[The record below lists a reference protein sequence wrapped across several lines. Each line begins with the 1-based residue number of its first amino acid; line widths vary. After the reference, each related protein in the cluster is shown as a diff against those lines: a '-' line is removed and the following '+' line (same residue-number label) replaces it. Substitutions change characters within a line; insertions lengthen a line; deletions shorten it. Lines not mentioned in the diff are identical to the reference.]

1 MIQSYTYHCGQLSVP
16 SHLVMIQRRL
26 FPALV
31 LKPSSI
37 RTIFSVFLGLCSL
50 VSSYSKANEALPIV
64 SLAHVAFQ
72 VSDLEKSSRYYQ
84 KQFGFESAF
93 SSDNGEQAEY
103 LKVSDEQFIKLV
115 EVDGTTD
122 DNRLVEVAI
131 LVNDIQ
137 ASWTTIKKLGLKP
150 SDIYTAADG
159 TSAINIIDP
168 DGHRIVFV
176 EYGPRSMQAKVRGK
190 YLGLKRSSTR
200 MQHVGITVKNE
211 AEANVFYGE
220 KLGFKETWRASR
232 IDGGRDAWVGMELP
246 GTSGNYI
253 EYILVEGM
261 ELTRNQLGSMHHV
274 CLLTDDIHITHK
286 QLLENGLPDVDQYIP
301 RVGRSNRWLINT
313 RDPDGTRTEFMEE
326 ELAEPIN

>member
-1 MIQSYTYHCGQLSVP
+1 MIWIYSIAVNSRSSDPQIMAKLRISRFFVVKQSSTTRIL
-16 SHLVMIQRRL
+16 
-26 FPALV
+26 
-31 LKPSSI
+31 
-37 RTIFSVFLGLCSL
+37 SVFLSLCVLASNH
-50 VSSYSKANEALPIV
+50 SKANDELPVV

-72 VSDLEKSSRYYQ
+72 VSDLEKSSQYYQ

-93 SSDNGEQAEY
+93 SFGDEEKTEY

-115 EVDGTTD
+115 EVDGATD
-122 DNRLVEVAI
+122 DNRLIEVAI
-131 LVNDIQ
+131 LVNDIK
-137 ASWTTIKKLGLKP
+137 ASWTAIKQLGLRP

-159 TSAINIIDP
+159 TSAISIIDP
-168 DGHRIVFV
+168 DGHRILFV

-190 YLGLKRSSTR
+190 YLSSKRTSTR
-200 MQHVGITVKNE
+200 MQHVGVTVKNE
-211 AEANVFYGE
+211 AAANVFYGE

-232 IDGGRDAWVGMELP
+232 TDDGPDAWVGMELP

-261 ELTRNQLGSMHHV
+261 TLTRNQLGSMHHV

-286 QLLENGLPDVDQYIP
+286 QLLDYGLPDLDQYIP
-301 RVGRSNRWLINT
+301 RVGRSKRWLLNT

-326 ELAEPIN
+326 GLANSLN